1 MIPMSGKRSYSGK
14 FLVRVGPPLHQR
26 LSDEARALR
35 LSLNEHCVRR
45 LSGTAVAE
53 RLAGVGVDAA
63 FIDRLVGAFPATPL
77 AVVLFGSVARG
88 EAGTA
93 SDVDLLVVFDAE
105 ATITR
110 SLYRRF
116 DAAVDL
122 SEFPHPPNPH
132 LVSLPGA
139 TANCG
144 GLWFEVALDGLV
156 VWERG
161 TAVSAFLRAL
171 RDRISSG
178 ALRRRTVYGH
188 PYWVRQEQGE

>member
-1 MIPMSGKRSYSGK
+1 MIPMSGQRSYSGR
-14 FLVRVGPPLHQR
+14 FLVRVGPPLHER

-45 LSGTAVAE
+45 LSGAAVGE
-53 RLAGVGVDAA
+53 RMAGVGVDGE

-93 SDVDLLVVFDAE
+93 SDVDLLVVFDGD

-116 DAAVDL
+116 DAAVDV
-122 SEFPHPPNPH
+122 SGFQHPPNPH

-139 TANCG
+139 TVDCG

-161 TAVSAFLRAL
+161 TTVSAFLHAL

-188 PYWVRQEQGE
+188 PYWVRREEGE